1 MMVNCIINN
10 YWFEM
15 PHQSYHQGAMNESIN
30 RAFMYGESVFT
41 TMRLVDGR
49 ARDWEFHFDRLK
61 KSAEFVYGPFIEG
74 EHWHTFLRDRLE
86 TRLDAE
92 EGDKVMR
99 LTLYREHE
107 RGLHLHGLIS
117 VMDLR
122 LHVDISPYD
131 PLKYEG
137 KRFQLRSVRMPSRP
151 AWWPSYLKTG
161 NYLETILIQKKNLGP
176 EDDDVLF
183 ISNDDT
189 VLETSIANVFVMKD
203 GKLFTPPV
211 GPHVLDG
218 IMRRRVLEAAPGTF
232 TSIQESEI
240 SLKEIFKAEGVFGTN
255 SLRGLFL
262 VSRIDDHEIGT
273 SQGFLEAIEKLKR
286 TLKL

>member
-1 MMVNCIINN
+1 
-10 YWFEM
+10 
-15 PHQSYHQGAMNESIN
+15 MNESIN

-49 ARDWEFHFDRLK
+49 TRDWELHFDRLK
-61 KSAEFVYGPFIEG
+61 KSVEFVYGPFIEG
-74 EHWHTFLRDRLE
+74 ERWYTFLRDRLE

-92 EGDKVMR
+92 EGDKVIR

-107 RGLHLHGLIS
+107 RGLHVHGLIS

-122 LHVDISPYD
+122 LHVDVSPYD

-137 KRFQLRSVRMPSRP
+137 KRFQLRSVRTPLRPS
-151 AWWPSYLKTG
+151 WWPSYLKAG
-161 NYLETILIQKKNLGP
+161 NYLESIMIQKKNLRP

-189 VLETSIANVFVMKD
+189 VLETSIANVFVVKD
-203 GKLFTPPV
+203 GKLFTAPV

-218 IMRRRVLEAAPGTF
+218 IMRRRVLEAAPDIF
-232 TSIQESEI
+232 SSVQESEI
-240 SLKEIFKAEGVFGTN
+240 PLKEISRAEGIFGTN

-262 VSRIDDHEIGT
+262 ISRIDDHEIEMSGK
-273 SQGFLEAIEKLKR
+273 FLEATEKLKR